1 MRAQIPEPVA
11 GAMDNKRGGKKVKT
25 LLTGLLDAG
34 LRFVQRE
41 LYALH
46 HPTCPTQCLFRA
58 TAAKDHKVIGIVDDS
73 SVKSLT
79 PFGDPPVLQKAI
91 HIDVGK
97 QWADHPTGPEAQTLW
112 CPYPLT
118 RSAVLFASGQWSP
131 TGVLL
136 ASCPMPPSLLIPL
149 LCRNLQPHLDQ
160 MQHVPIDDSPS
171 HTLQQLGVRNVVKAF
186 GQIRVDYLGVALAE

>member
-97 QWADHPTGPEAQTLW
+97 QWADHPTL
-112 CPYPLT
+112 
-118 RSAVLFASGQWSP
+118 RSP

-171 HTLQQLGVRNVVKAF
+171 HTLQQFGVRNVVKVF